1 MGGAGKTTRQ
11 GRFTG
16 QVATM
21 SLLAAIVIV
30 YIAQW
35 LSGGLVT
42 SLALYWPPF
51 TASEPWRML
60 TTLFVHSERS
70 LFHILFNGYSLWVLG
85 MVLEPLLGSK
95 RFLAL
100 FFTTGFAGSV
110 AVAWLAP
117 TQAVIGA
124 SGAIFGLFGAL
135 LVIQRNFGGA
145 NIQLVVVLVL
155 NLILGFVVPG
165 VSWQAHIG
173 GLLVGILLGWIIVND
188 RESGSSHGIVR
199 LFGGVAAGLIALTV
213 VRVVLF

>member
-1 MGGAGKTTRQ
+1 
-11 GRFTG
+11 
-16 QVATM
+16 M

>member
-16 QVATM
+16 QVATV
-21 SLLAAIVIV
+21 SLLATIVIV

-199 LFGGVAAGLIALTV
+199 LFGGVVAGLIALTV

>member
-1 MGGAGKTTRQ
+1 
-11 GRFTG
+11 
-16 QVATM
+16 M

-199 LFGGVAAGLIALTV
+199 LFGGVVAGLIALTV